1 MLVCLAFIFY
11 HLLTFIRYT
20 EENVSFAL
28 WIVFVTL
35 LNLGSALYNTRFQQ
49 KFIRSGLLTIPRY
62 NISRAFVIQRCWI

>member
-35 LNLGSALYNTRFQQ
+35 LNLGSALYNPYPVPTEIYQ
-49 KFIRSGLLTIPRY
+49 IRIINYTSI
-62 NISRAFVIQRCWI
+62 